1 MQRRSVIIKSLVT
14 TTALLISGLFGAS
27 SSSAAGAAA
36 LAPYD
41 AKKAGGTL
49 TLVAQAAA
57 GSLDPKINYTAE
69 FWQLYQASYDG
80 LLSFSYGTGATTFN
94 VVPDL
99 AEALPEVSNGDKTF
113 TFKLRKGIK
122 FSDGKPV
129 TVADVKA
136 SFERIFKVSS
146 PTAGSFYNGIVG
158 ADKCLKTPATCKL
171 DKGVVVDAATN
182 TVVINIIAPDD
193 AILSKLAV
201 PHAVINPASAP
212 SKDAGTTIIPSTGA
226 YMFKSY
232 DPNKSLVMVRNPYFK
247 EWSHDAQP
255 QGYPDQIVYKFG
267 ITPTAQVTAVENNQA
282 NWAYDPIPADR
293 LNEIG
298 TKYASQVHINPLTA
312 MWYLPMNVNLAPF
325 DNVKAR
331 QAVNY
336 AIDRAAMVKIFGGT
350 QLAAPVCS
358 FLPPNFPGHVDY
370 CGYTKGAT
378 PAKPAKAWAGADLEL
393 AKKLVKESGTAGQAV
408 GIVVSD
414 DDVNKQMGV
423 YLQSVLNSIG
433 YKATVKPISGNIQ
446 FTYIQNS
453 KNKVQISVTQWYQDY
468 PAASDFLDVLL
479 GCASFTPNSDSS
491 INMAGYCNKKLDAKM
506 AKAKALGATDPVA
519 ANKLWGEIDQEV
531 MADAPVAVAFTPKQL
546 DFISSG
552 TKNYLFSLQY
562 KMFVSQLI
570 VK

>member
-1 MQRRSVIIKSLVT
+1 VRRRSLAIGSIIGTAALVLSALVGSAT
-14 TTALLISGLFGAS
+14 STAASG
-27 SSSAAGAAA
+27 A

-41 AKKAGGTL
+41 KTKAGGTL

-57 GSLDPKINYTAE
+57 GTLDPKVNYTAQY
-69 FWQLYQASYDG
+69 WQLYQASYDG
-80 LLSFSYGTGATTFN
+80 LLTFSYGTGGKTFT

-99 AEALPEVSNGDKTF
+99 AVALPKMSNGGKTL
-113 TFKLRKGIK
+113 TFKLRSGIK

-129 TVADVKA
+129 TVTDVKA
-136 SFERIFKVSS
+136 SFERIFKVLS
-146 PTAGSFYNGIVG
+146 PTAGGFYSGIVG
-158 ADKCLKTPATCKL
+158 AAACLKAPATCKL
-171 DKGVVVDAATN
+171 DKGVVVDAASN
-182 TVVINIIAPDD
+182 TVVINLIAPDE
-193 AILSKLAV
+193 AINSKLAV
-201 PHAVINPASAP
+201 PHAVINPASSP
-212 SKDAGTTIIPSTGA
+212 IKDAGTTIIPTTGA

-232 DPNKSLVMVRNPYFK
+232 NPNKGLIMVRNPFFK
-247 EWSHDAQP
+247 EWNHNAQP
-255 QGYPDQIVYKFG
+255 KGYPDIIEYKFG

-282 NWAYDPIPADR
+282 NWGYDPIPADR

-298 TKYASQVHINPLTA
+298 TKYAAQVHVNGLTA
-312 MWYLPMNVNLAPF
+312 MWYLPMNVNIAPF
-325 DNVKAR
+325 NNLKAR

-336 AIDRAAMVKIFGGT
+336 AIDRAAMVKIFGGS
-350 QLAAPVCS
+350 QLAGPTCS

-370 CGYTKGAT
+370 CGYSMGAT
-378 PAKPAKAWAGADLEL
+378 PDKPIKAWTGADLKT

-446 FTYIQNS
+446 FTYIQNT

-468 PAASDFLDVLL
+468 PAASDFLDILL

-491 INMAGYCNKKLDAKM
+491 INMAGYCNKALDVKM
-506 AKAKALGATDPVA
+506 AKAKALGVSDPVA
-519 ANKLWGEIDQEV
+519 ANKLWGQIDQEV
-531 MADAPVAVAFTPKQL
+531 MKDSPAAVAFTPKQL
-546 DFISSG
+546 DFISAK

-562 KMFVSQLI
+562 KMFVSQLQ